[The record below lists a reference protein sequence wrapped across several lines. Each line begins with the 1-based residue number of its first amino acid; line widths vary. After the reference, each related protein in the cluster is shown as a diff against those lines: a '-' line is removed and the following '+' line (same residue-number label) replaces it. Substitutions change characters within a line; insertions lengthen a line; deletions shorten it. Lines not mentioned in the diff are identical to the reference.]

1 MMARA
6 AGEAASASASSA
18 GPSPVSPALATV
30 PKPTASDFRALFEQ
44 NASYVHHSLRRL
56 GVRAEDLDDATQEVF
71 VVLFR
76 RLADYDPSRPL
87 RLWLFGVALR
97 VASQARRRARPVECL
112 DDYAVADA
120 APLADEGL
128 EKGEMRDRV
137 LLALDALDVDRKAV
151 FVMHDIDEF
160 PVPAIAAQL
169 EIPVNTAYSRLR
181 LAREDFRRAMLRL
194 GKGSAP

>member
-6 AGEAASASASSA
+6 AGTTAAASASPV
-18 GPSPVSPALATV
+18 GPTPPPVATV
-30 PKPTASDFRALFEQ
+30 PKASAADFRALFEQ

-97 VASQARRRARPVECL
+97 VASQARRRTRPVECL
-112 DDYAVADA
+112 DDHAVADA

-137 LLALDALDVDRKAV
+137 LLALDALDVERKAI

>member
-1 MMARA
+1 MVSLPEKPVKTIWFIGAELPPVGSVLSLIFLFALAQSLEHERLLDRA
-6 AGEAASASASSA
+6 LKRGEPAPDLVAWGEAMFPFS
-18 GPSPVSPALATV
+18 
-30 PKPTASDFRALFEQ
+30 
-44 NASYVHHSLRRL
+44 
-56 GVRAEDLDDATQEVF
+56 
-71 VVLFR
+71 
-76 RLADYDPSRPL
+76 
-87 RLWLFGVALR
+87 
-97 VASQARRRARPVECL
+97 
-112 DDYAVADA
+112 
-120 APLADEGL
+120 LADEGL

-137 LLALDALDVDRKAV
+137 LLALDALDVERKAI

>member
-6 AGEAASASASSA
+6 AGAAAPASASPA
-18 GPSPVSPALATV
+18 GPTLATV
-30 PKPTASDFRALFEQ
+30 PKASASDFRALFEQ

-97 VASQARRRARPVECL
+97 VASQARRRTRPVECL
-112 DDYAVADA
+112 DDHAVADA

-194 GKGSAP
+194 GKGSTP

>member
-6 AGEAASASASSA
+6 GSEAAT
-18 GPSPVSPALATV
+18 ATAVAAEPTRAPV
-30 PKPTASDFRALFEQ
+30 PKASLADFRALFEQ

-97 VASQARRRARPVECL
+97 VASQARRRTRPVECL
-112 DDYAVADA
+112 DDHAVADA

-128 EKGEMRDRV
+128 ERGEMRDRV

-181 LAREDFRRAMLRL
+181 LAREDFRRALLRL